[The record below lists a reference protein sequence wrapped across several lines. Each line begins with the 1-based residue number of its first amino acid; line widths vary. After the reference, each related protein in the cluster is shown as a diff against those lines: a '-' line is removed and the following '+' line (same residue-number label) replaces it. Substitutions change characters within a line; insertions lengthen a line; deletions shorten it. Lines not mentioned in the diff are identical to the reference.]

1 MAKCKVKKVPVDFD
15 AIKSWFDDHLSTSKC
30 NFEDQK
36 PYEVYEKGNWGG
48 IFQCVDE
55 STLVSLASES
65 SVSGLNPEVGKKAI
79 KDIVVGDMVLAYDE
93 DHCDFAARS
102 VTEVYDQGERD
113 CCDVVFSNGTRLTC
127 TPDHRVYSFDA
138 MLWRQVQNCLGH
150 EVPTTSGTALIVELV
165 PVGKRHVY
173 DIEVEDVHSF
183 FANGIAVHNC
193 TGRGAQQLFMK
204 AKPKSIV
211 DIAALTSIYR
221 PGPLAA
227 KVDDLWLKHACEH
240 YDWGHPLINETL
252 KETRGLLIFQEGVMS
267 LANKVAGFPLEKCDE
282 VRRAIMKRSI
292 AGGEAAKKKTK
303 ELEDSIVDGA
313 VKNGVPRNIA
323 EKMYET
329 ITWMSGY
336 GFNKSLYFLERVN
349 TYSREGKFV
358 AQKEI
363 QHVIS
368 GDWLESR
375 DEKTG
380 DHVLVEVVDKH
391 DHGMLDLV
399 EVELNTGEKVRC
411 TWDHK
416 FRTIETKEMLPLW
429 MIQKLGLSIVVNDVA
444 KFSQEQNITK
454 NT

>member
-1 MAKCKVKKVPVDFD
+1 
-15 AIKSWFDDHLSTSKC
+15 
-30 NFEDQK
+30 
-36 PYEVYEKGNWGG
+36 
-48 IFQCVDE
+48 
-55 STLVSLASES
+55 
-65 SVSGLNPEVGKKAI
+65 
-79 KDIVVGDMVLAYDE
+79 
-93 DHCDFAARS
+93 
-102 VTEVYDQGERD
+102 
-113 CCDVVFSNGTRLTC
+113 
-127 TPDHRVYSFDA
+127 

-336 GFNKSLYFLERVN
+336 GFNKCFP
-349 TYSREGKFV
+349 G
-358 AQKEI
+358 EI
-363 QHVIS
+363 EILTIDKSTMHI
-368 GDWLESR
+368 
-375 DEKTG
+375 KIKKI
-380 DHVLVEVVDKH
+380 VDKH
-391 DHGMLDLV
+391 
-399 EVELNTGEKVRC
+399 
-411 TWDHK
+411 
-416 FRTIETKEMLPLW
+416 
-429 MIQKLGLSIVVNDVA
+429 
-444 KFSQEQNITK
+444 
-454 NT
+454 